1 MRLVRN
7 VNSATARGAGVTC
20 AIIRKLMMPMTAN
33 TRPAPAQW
41 RSTVPL
47 YIHLGFEL
55 DALDDGRSQVRLRF
69 QPHLGNSRGEVH
81 GGTVAAIIDAAMS
94 QAVRSLVDMEMGVAT
109 MTMNLNYLA
118 PAKGEI
124 ICKGTVVKR
133 GRSIMF
139 TEAEVSGEDGVVACR
154 ASAVYRIL
162 PKTVYDKK

>member
-1 MRLVRN
+1 
-7 VNSATARGAGVTC
+7 
-20 AIIRKLMMPMTAN
+20 MTAKKQ
-33 TRPAPAQW
+33 PGPQW

-47 YIHLGFEL
+47 YIHLGFIL
-55 DALDDGRSQVRLRF
+55 DALDDGCSQVRLVF

-94 QAVRSLVDMEMGVAT
+94 QAARSLVGLEMGVAT

-124 ICKGTVVKR
+124 ICRGTVIRR

-139 TEAEVSGEDGVVACR
+139 TEAEVVGEDGNTACR
-154 ASAVYRIL
+154 ASASYRVL
-162 PKTVYDKK
+162 PRTVYEKKP

>member
-1 MRLVRN
+1 
-7 VNSATARGAGVTC
+7 
-20 AIIRKLMMPMTAN
+20 MTAN

-94 QAVRSLVDMEMGVAT
+94 QAVRSLVDREMGVAT
-109 MTMNLNYLA
+109 MNMNLNYLA

-124 ICKGTVVKR
+124 ICKGTVIKR

-139 TEAEVSGEDGVVACR
+139 TEAEVFGEDGALACR
-154 ASAVYRIL
+154 ASATYRIL
-162 PKTVYDKK
+162 PKTVYDKKPQP

>member
-1 MRLVRN
+1 MHDPLQYP
-7 VNSATARGAGVTC
+7 
-20 AIIRKLMMPMTAN
+20 IIMTAN
-33 TRPAPAQW
+33 TRPAAAQW

-47 YIHLGFEL
+47 YIHLGFTL
-55 DALDDGRSQVRLRF
+55 DALDDGRSQVRLGF

-94 QAVRSLVDMEMGVAT
+94 QAVRSLVDREMGVAT

-124 ICKGTVVKR
+124 ICRGAVIKR

-139 TEAEVSGEDGVVACR
+139 AEAEVFGEDGALACR
-154 ASAVYRIL
+154 ASATYRIL
-162 PKTVYDKK
+162 PKTVYDKKTQS

>member
-1 MRLVRN
+1 
-7 VNSATARGAGVTC
+7 
-20 AIIRKLMMPMTAN
+20 MTAN
-33 TRPAPAQW
+33 TQPAPAQW

-55 DALDDGRSQVRLRF
+55 DALDDGRSQLRLRF
-69 QPHLGNSRGEVH
+69 QQHLGNSRGEVH

-94 QAVRSLVDMEMGVAT
+94 QAVRSLVDMEIGVAT

-124 ICKGTVVKR
+124 ICKGAVLKR

-139 TEAEVSGEDGVVACR
+139 TEAEVFGEDGVLACR
-154 ASAVYRIL
+154 ASATYRIL
-162 PKTVYDKK
+162 PKAVYDKKP

>member
-1 MRLVRN
+1 MPKG
-7 VNSATARGAGVTC
+7 SGVTSRD
-20 AIIRKLMMPMTAN
+20 APESLQTMTAEQQ
-33 TRPAPAQW
+33 PAPQW

-94 QAVRSLVDMEMGVAT
+94 QAVRSLVDLGVGVAT
-109 MTMNLNYLA
+109 MTMNLNFLA

-124 ICKGTVVKR
+124 VCRGSVIRR

-139 TEAEVSGEDGVVACR
+139 TEAEVIGEDGETACR
-154 ASAVYRIL
+154 ASASYRIL
-162 PKTVYDKK
+162 PKSVYEKKP

>member
-1 MRLVRN
+1 MHDPLQYP
-7 VNSATARGAGVTC
+7 
-20 AIIRKLMMPMTAN
+20 IIMAAN
-33 TRPAPAQW
+33 TQTAAAQW

-47 YIHLGFEL
+47 YIHLGFVL
-55 DALDDGRSQVRLRF
+55 DALDDGRSQVRLGF

-94 QAVRSLVDMEMGVAT
+94 QAVRSLIDREMGVAT

-124 ICKGTVVKR
+124 ICRGTVIKR

-139 TEAEVSGEDGVVACR
+139 TEAEVFGEDDVLACR
-154 ASAVYRIL
+154 ASATYRIL
-162 PKTVYDKK
+162 PKTVYDKKAQP

>member
-1 MRLVRN
+1 MQ
-7 VNSATARGAGVTC
+7 
-20 AIIRKLMMPMTAN
+20 IMTGKKQQSEP
-33 TRPAPAQW
+33 RW

-55 DALDDGRSQVRLRF
+55 DALDDGRSQVRLGF

-81 GGTVAAIIDAAMS
+81 GGTVAAIVDAAMS

-109 MTMNLNYLA
+109 MTMNLSYLA

-124 ICKGTVVKR
+124 ICRGSVIKR

-139 TEAEVSGEDGVVACR
+139 TEAEVIGEDGETACR
-154 ASAVYRIL
+154 ATASYRIL
-162 PKTVYDKK
+162 PKTVYGRKS

>member
-1 MRLVRN
+1 MQPSPNYL
-7 VNSATARGAGVTC
+7 T
-20 AIIRKLMMPMTAN
+20 IMTADP
-33 TRPAPAQW
+33 RPAPALW

-55 DALDDGRSQVRLRF
+55 DVLDDGKSQVRLRF

-81 GGTVAAIIDAAMS
+81 GGTVAAIVDAAMS
-94 QAVRSLVDMEMGVAT
+94 QAVRSLVDIEMGVAT

-124 ICKGTVVKR
+124 ICKGVVVKR

-139 TEAEVSGEDGVVACR
+139 TGAEVYGVDGVLACS
-154 ASAVYRIL
+154 ASASYRIL
-162 PKTVYDKK
+162 PKTVYDKKP

>member
-1 MRLVRN
+1 
-7 VNSATARGAGVTC
+7 
-20 AIIRKLMMPMTAN
+20 MTAKKN
-33 TRPAPAQW
+33 PGPQW

-47 YIHLGFEL
+47 YIHLGFIL
-55 DALDDGRSQVRLRF
+55 DALDDGCSQVRLVF

-94 QAVRSLVDMEMGVAT
+94 QAARSLVGLEMGVAT

-124 ICKGTVVKR
+124 ICRGTVVKR

-139 TEAEVSGEDGVVACR
+139 TEAEVVGEDGNTACR
-154 ASAVYRIL
+154 ASASYRVL
-162 PKTVYDKK
+162 PRTVYEKKPS

>member
-1 MRLVRN
+1 
-7 VNSATARGAGVTC
+7 
-20 AIIRKLMMPMTAN
+20 MTAN
-33 TRPAPAQW
+33 TRPAAAQW

-47 YIHLGFEL
+47 YIHLGFAL
-55 DALDDGRSQVRLRF
+55 DALDDGRSQVRLGF

-94 QAVRSLVDMEMGVAT
+94 QAVRSLVDREMGVAT

-124 ICKGTVVKR
+124 ICRGTVIKR

-139 TEAEVSGEDGVVACR
+139 TEAEVFGEDGALACR
-154 ASAVYRIL
+154 ASASYRIL
-162 PKTVYDKK
+162 PKTVYGKKTQS

>member
-1 MRLVRN
+1 
-7 VNSATARGAGVTC
+7 
-20 AIIRKLMMPMTAN
+20 MTAN
-33 TRPAPAQW
+33 PQPVPVQW

-55 DALDDGRSQVRLRF
+55 DVLDDGRSQVRLRF
-69 QPHLGNSRGEVH
+69 QPQLGNSRGDVH

-94 QAVRSLVDMEMGVAT
+94 QAVRSLVDLEMGVAT

-124 ICKGTVVKR
+124 ICKGRVIKR

-139 TEAEVSGEDGVVACR
+139 TEADVFGEDGALACR
-154 ASAVYRIL
+154 ATASYRIL
-162 PKTVYDKK
+162 PKTVYDKTTQS

>member
-1 MRLVRN
+1 
-7 VNSATARGAGVTC
+7 
-20 AIIRKLMMPMTAN
+20 MTAN
-33 TRPAPAQW
+33 PRPASAQW

-55 DALDDGRSQVRLRF
+55 DTLDDGRSQVRLRF

-81 GGTVAAIIDAAMS
+81 GGTVAAIVDAAMS
-94 QAVRSLVDMEMGVAT
+94 QAVRSLVDTEMGVAT

-124 ICKGTVVKR
+124 ICKGLVVRR

-139 TEAEVSGEDGVVACR
+139 TGAEVFGEDGALACSAT
-154 ASAVYRIL
+154 ASYRIL
-162 PKTVYDKK
+162 PKTVYAGKA

>member
-1 MRLVRN
+1 
-7 VNSATARGAGVTC
+7 
-20 AIIRKLMMPMTAN
+20 MTIN
-33 TRPAPAQW
+33 TQPAPAQW

-47 YIHLGFEL
+47 YIHLGFAL

-94 QAVRSLVDMEMGVAT
+94 QAVRSLVDKEMGVAT
-109 MTMNLNYLA
+109 MTMNLNYLS

-124 ICKGTVVKR
+124 ICKGTVIKR

-139 TEAEVSGEDGVVACR
+139 TEADVFGENGELACR
-154 ASAVYRIL
+154 ASATYRIL
-162 PKTVYDKK
+162 PKTVYDPKTKT

>member
-1 MRLVRN
+1 
-7 VNSATARGAGVTC
+7 
-20 AIIRKLMMPMTAN
+20 MTSS
-33 TRPAPAQW
+33 PSPVPAQW

-69 QPHLGNSRGEVH
+69 QQHLGNSRGDVH

-109 MTMNLNYLA
+109 MTMNLIYLA

-124 ICKGTVVKR
+124 ICRGMVIKR

-139 TEAEVSGEDGVVACR
+139 TEAEVFGEDGVLACR
-154 ASAVYRIL
+154 ASATYRIL
-162 PKTVYDKK
+162 PKTVYGKKPQP